1 MQLHL
6 LCNMSD
12 LEKKA
17 LQIAN
22 LSPVV
27 DDEFFE
33 RLVNIHPMRQIIY
46 AAILQ
51 FVVFASMF
59 GMFGVISLFI
69 G

>member
-1 MQLHL
+1 M
-6 LCNMSD
+6 NSD
-12 LEKKA
+12 LNKKV
-17 LQIAN
+17 LQAVN
-22 LSPVV
+22 LSPTV

-33 RLVNIHPMRQIIY
+33 RLVNMHPMKQIVY
-46 AAILQ
+46 ASILQ